1 MGWAQ
6 SNFPGIN
13 WGSKGSKCQRD
24 LGYFIDAFVY
34 HLRFGG
40 NEKVVEFGQLYYNS
54 AKYPE
59 KENLLFINNELTET
73 LATFEYA
80 KDLMILAMRNSLI
93 SGTYTLISPF
103 TDNTINIDPD
113 FPTCAEVESSL
124 NILYDIVST
133 ILTDGKG
140 SVVVTD
146 VNPNQSG
153 NWSQSLTYS
162 NYNIIPD
169 PIETE
174 ECNDVMSSV
183 DSLYAN
189 IEDVIDEISVV
200 RSLPDYIDGETK
212 EFELY
217 WEDNTE
223 VILEEDEDLFL
234 SLNAVLQRPKYTK
247 DYPLFDAYWIDRSV
261 IPNKLVFDVAPIW
274 DQDFSAKTIGE
285 PTAVEKLVG
294 LGVGNYKRLTI
305 DYNLVDDVRSGP
317 FLILDVEDNSVQSI
331 EAEDCLYVFLDGVLQ
346 RKGYSYT
353 ISGPNI
359 YFNVPI
365 LKEMKIDMRYLYG
378 RDVGQ
383 ILNIYDFS
391 PDTYFS
397 KGVITIEASSQDL
410 DTLLAYQ
417 WMGDAIGTA
426 IHIWQ
431 ERPDGTLNIIG
442 EIINVF
448 RTQSNEFTADIKAQN
463 PEIETGLDFTFSVK
477 GKYNRNY
484 SIPISSAS
492 IDFVRDENG
501 RKLLRDDNALWYGT
515 FFGKRYRNPFVYL
528 ANGDKI
534 RVEGEDKFRSIKQLP
549 QSVTSKDGR
558 PGEQTSDDIY
568 GAVSVERYT
577 GVTRGEGLSIIAK
590 IENGV
595 VVDLEWNQRSYDP
608 LTQPTSYQYFTPPV
622 VEFIPKDGSG
632 GGARANVLVSKGQ
645 VISVDLIDGGS
656 GYTQAPLVIVSRKF
670 DILSE
675 RDIGVSLINVG
686 INPFIEHGGFIA
698 FSSIDILGNQIP
710 GIETFTSIFE
720 NSVVNID
727 RVITAEIQLVQ
738 ETGDNLQRKSI
749 ELLDRKETLAD
760 EVPVIDIFNG
770 PTVISAQIQDIVSNT
785 IISTNRQITTEV
797 QRLVAN
803 NTISNINFFEVAS
816 LLQVDLDPTDNVVYV
831 ANTYKFKTS
840 GLLLIGNEVVR
851 YMRKISDR
859 FLMVERGEKGTTA
872 QFWAAGTYIRQIPDA
887 VSVAF
892 GGIAVIESEASIVTV
907 TGGLGAANFNLVRK
921 IESAASQASLVSS
934 TRVFETILQPAEIQI
949 ESITNIVSDRTIT
962 FDQFFDIVPSSTI
975 SFGASVVSVQI
986 QSAAPQASL
995 VSSTRVFETILQP
1008 AEIQIESITNVISDV
1023 SAIVINYGPAF
1034 DVVPSS
1040 AVSYSA
1046 SVVFVQIQT
1055 VQNEFTIQKAQLEV
1069 LDIPPETGI
1078 VDFYEETIFLTNPI
1092 QTRLNGLVTL
1102 LDYGVVRRD
1111 SSVILATNQL
1121 YSLRSSY
1128 FGSYTV
1134 TNAGSTIGSFQLRSD
1149 DFAGVS
1155 GYTIEQLDL
1164 YFPSLTVGDF
1174 VDRAK
1179 SSYTL
1184 SRAYFNLTNASIQN
1198 PVTIVT
1204 SPSGSIPSILS
1215 VQNTNQFPS
1224 SGYIFTSGNVIAY
1237 TNKTSTA
1244 FIGCSLYRGLNT
1256 IVNGAEIIP
1265 FTIS

>member
-1 MGWAQ
+1 MTAFGLNWQHCNHTVYFPTFSYEQYYQ
-6 SNFPGIN
+6 SIRRFWRFGQTKEVIVDMVYSD
-13 WGSKGSKCQRD
+13 GQKRI
-24 LGYFIDAFVY
+24 IDA
-34 HLRFGG
+34 L
-40 NEKVVEFGQLYYNS
+40 
-54 AKYPE
+54 
-59 KENLLFINNELTET
+59 EL
-73 LATFEYA
+73 
-80 KDLMILAMRNSLI
+80 
-93 SGTYTLISPF
+93 
-103 TDNTINIDPD
+103 
-113 FPTCAEVESSL
+113 
-124 NILYDIVST
+124 
-133 ILTDGKG
+133 
-140 SVVVTD
+140 
-146 VNPNQSG
+146 
-153 NWSQSLTYS
+153 
-162 NYNIIPD
+162 
-169 PIETE
+169 
-174 ECNDVMSSV
+174 
-183 DSLYAN
+183 
-189 IEDVIDEISVV
+189 
-200 RSLPDYIDGETK
+200 
-212 EFELY
+212 
-217 WEDNTE
+217 
-223 VILEEDEDLFL
+223 
-234 SLNAVLQRPKYTK
+234 
-247 DYPLFDAYWIDRSV
+247 
-261 IPNKLVFDVAPIW
+261 
-274 DQDFSAKTIGE
+274 KT
-285 PTAVEKLVG
+285 
-294 LGVGNYKRLTI
+294 
-305 DYNLVDDVRSGP
+305 
-317 FLILDVEDNSVQSI
+317 
-331 EAEDCLYVFLDGVLQ
+331 
-346 RKGYSYT
+346 
-353 ISGPNI
+353 
-359 YFNVPI
+359 
-365 LKEMKIDMRYLYG
+365 
-378 RDVGQ
+378 
-383 ILNIYDFS
+383 
-391 PDTYFS
+391 
-397 KGVITIEASSQDL
+397 
-410 DTLLAYQ
+410 
-417 WMGDAIGTA
+417 
-426 IHIWQ
+426 
-431 ERPDGTLNIIG
+431 
-442 EIINVF
+442 
-448 RTQSNEFTADIKAQN
+448 
-463 PEIETGLDFTFSVK
+463 
-477 GKYNRNY
+477 
-484 SIPISSAS
+484 
-492 IDFVRDENG
+492 
-501 RKLLRDDNALWYGT
+501 
-515 FFGKRYRNPFVYL
+515 
-528 ANGDKI
+528 
-534 RVEGEDKFRSIKQLP
+534 
-549 QSVTSKDGR
+549 
-558 PGEQTSDDIY
+558 
-568 GAVSVERYT
+568 
-577 GVTRGEGLSIIAK
+577 
-590 IENGV
+590 
-595 VVDLEWNQRSYDP
+595 
-608 LTQPTSYQYFTPPV
+608 
-622 VEFIPKDGSG
+622 
-632 GGARANVLVSKGQ
+632 
-645 VISVDLIDGGS
+645 
-656 GYTQAPLVIVSRKF
+656 
-670 DILSE
+670 
-675 RDIGVSLINVG
+675 
-686 INPFIEHGGFIA
+686 
-698 FSSIDILGNQIP
+698 
-710 GIETFTSIFE
+710 
-720 NSVVNID
+720 
-727 RVITAEIQLVQ
+727 
-738 ETGDNLQRKSI
+738 RKSI